1 MKRAVLTEFF
11 IKRPTL
17 FWSLMAA
24 LIIAGILSF
33 VRMPKLED
41 PAIGVKQAMVVVVY
55 PGATAHE
62 VELQV
67 AQVMEDELRTLPDVK
82 KISSECTPG
91 TAMIT
96 VEFRETVLMTQIEQY
111 FDQFRRK
118 VNDVS
123 SKLPRE
129 CYTPIVI
136 DDMMDVYGMFYASRP
151 TDTAIPRCT
160 NTPR

>member
-67 AQVMEDELRTLPDVK
+67 VQVMEDELRTLPDVK
-82 KISSECTPG
+82 KLSSECTPG
-91 TAMIT
+91 PAMIT
-96 VEFRETVLMTQIEQY
+96 VELRETVLMSPLEQY
-111 FDQFRRK
+111 FDQFRR
-118 VNDVS
+118 
-123 SKLPRE
+123 
-129 CYTPIVI
+129 
-136 DDMMDVYGMFYASRP
+136 
-151 TDTAIPRCT
+151 
-160 NTPR
+160 